1 MDNRICS
8 FPEITDAHIFKKG
21 MECFQEGYYKAAM
34 NYLKPCTHSEDLTFA
49 QRQEVRES
57 LDKIRKIQT
66 NV

>member
-8 FPEITDAHIFKKG
+8 FPEITDAYKFKKG
-21 MECFQEGYYKAAM
+21 KECFQEGHYKAARM
-34 NYLKPCTHSEDLTFA
+34 YLATCAHSEDLTFA